1 MHLHLE
7 KKTNN
12 YHCHGRLLTS
22 EGFLAETRVKEE
34 TSTNH
39 IYHILRILP
48 VLAHNKIHHQVS
60 RSSNTLTTKSQNQ
73 NPTPSQINLGCSF
86 LNAST
91 ISVRVIF
98 NHKARHKQH
107 LIVKLRFFFLNI
119 CLVVKYTS
127 KRAGHSYHKFSR
139 TSRWYQSLNG
149 KPRADAD
156 EQAEGIALLSGG
168 GVCFDGVLAKLAED
182 MMEFM

>member
-127 KRAGHSYHKFSR
+127 KQDTR
-139 TSRWYQSLNG
+139 TINFPEHLDGTRVSMASQGPMPMSKL
-149 KPRADAD
+149 K
-156 EQAEGIALLSGG
+156 ALLSL
-168 GVCFDGVLAKLAED
+168 VVVAFAS
-182 MMEFM
+182 MEFLRSWPRT